1 MAVTLSEIR
10 RVPPLRSYNF
20 EFVIPSWPG
29 GGNGDLLR
37 IPVLTTSLPGFSS
50 EPVETMIAGFTEKF
64 AGRGMF
70 PRTLAVEYRETNNLD
85 VWTALYNWNQTTF
98 NSISGFQGTDEI
110 GGGLINYKTT
120 GFLRL
125 FAENKNLVRSI
136 GFEGIWPEDVGDS
149 PLDGSSSDVVRV
161 SVSFSYDRI
170 FV

>member
-37 IPVLTTSLPGFSS
+37 IPVLTASLPGFSS
-50 EPVETMIAGFTEKF
+50 EPIETMIAGFTEKF

-70 PRTLAVEYRETNNLD
+70 PRTLAVEYRETRNLD
-85 VWTALYNWNQTTF
+85 VWTALFDWNQAMF
-98 NSISGFQGTDEI
+98 NSATGVQLSDTISVG
-110 GGGLINYKTT
+110 YKTT
-120 GFLRL
+120 GYLRL
-125 FAENKNLVRSI
+125 FDENKNLVRSV
-136 GFEGIWPEDVGDS
+136 GFEGLWPEDVGDS

-161 SVSFSYDRI
+161 SASFSYDRP
-170 FV
+170 FVAI